1 MAQNFKRR
9 VTLLP
14 SSLYDIQ
21 NSIKKFKDADIIEK
35 ADKNTFNKSIIS
47 KKTPIKEK
55 KLDPSLLE
63 TPIMEKTRLR
73 RISIYSPLSFSE
85 RTYVNETPGTSED
98 KYFYNKIKNI
108 SSKDKSTRKKITN
121 FTQETFQERDDD
133 DIFDFNICLSF
144 SKRKKL
150 NNNDNK
156 KINKLIVFNDDNY
169 DNYIFPLFNDKDIFE
184 ELKGNINSNN
194 INKKECL
201 HINGDETSD
210 EEQIQHD
217 RNVSLKHLKE
227 AINFYTN
234 CPNCIS
240 RYVNIKKK

>member
-14 SSLYDIQ
+14 SSLYNIQ
-21 NSIKKFKDADIIEK
+21 NSIKKFKDVDIIEK
-35 ADKNTFNKSIIS
+35 ADNDTFNKSIIC

-85 RTYVNETPGTSED
+85 KTYINETPETSED

-121 FTQETFQERDDD
+121 FTHETFQESDDD
-133 DIFDFNICLSF
+133 DIFDLNICLSF
-144 SKRKKL
+144 SKRKKI
-150 NNNDNK
+150 NNNENK
-156 KINKLIVFNDDNY
+156 KINKLIVFNDDNF
-169 DNYIFPLFNDKDIFE
+169 DQYIFPLFNDKDIFE
-184 ELKGNINSNN
+184 ELKDNINNN
-194 INKKECL
+194 KNKKECL
-201 HINGDETSD
+201 HMNNDETSD

-217 RNVSLKHLKE
+217 NNVCLKHLEE
-227 AINFYTN
+227 AIDFYTN

-240 RYVNIKKK
+240 SYVNIKKE